1 MGPYQGFTIL
11 LSRSRGQKWI
21 QDLSKPY
28 KYPSLIS
35 KRFERKLGKKKK
47 SNINKKYKGRGPRVK
62 KEEVFLSFVSS

>member
-1 MGPYQGFTIL
+1 VFTHKISSLGPYQGFTIL

-35 KRFERKLGKKKK
+35 KRFERNLGKKKEK
-47 SNINKKYKGRGPRVK
+47 K
-62 KEEVFLSFVSS
+62 KEK